1 MKEVLCLLLI
11 LALLLPAFAVAE
23 GVDLSALSFD
33 QLVQLRDQIARELT
47 TRPEW
52 KEVTVPQGVWEVGVD
67 IPEGHWV
74 ITAAPGCDTF
84 LKISSLLD
92 ETGTRVKITIDSLY
106 IAERLTSKSNR
117 LFDDTKNKD
126 SFDVILKSGWFVLVD
141 DGSVVFTP
149 FTGKPS
155 LGF

>member
-1 MKEVLCLLLI
+1 MKKFLSLLLVLCLLL
-11 LALLLPAFAVAE
+11 PAMAVAE
-23 GVDLSALSFD
+23 SIDLSTLSFD
-33 QLVQLRDQIARELT
+33 QLVQLRQRISQELT

-92 ETGTRVKITIDSLY
+92 ETGTKVKFTIDSLY

-117 LFDDTKNKD
+117 LFDNTKHKD